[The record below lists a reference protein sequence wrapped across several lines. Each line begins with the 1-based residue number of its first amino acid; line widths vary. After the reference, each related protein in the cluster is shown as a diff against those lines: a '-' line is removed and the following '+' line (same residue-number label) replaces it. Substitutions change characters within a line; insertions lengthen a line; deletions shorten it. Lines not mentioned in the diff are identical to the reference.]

1 MSVLELKGN
10 ILQLLA
16 RLENR
21 NHLAKLQEI
30 ATQFVQEEEISAQDI
45 DGYEDLTPEQ
55 QADLMEA
62 IVETYDETKLIPHEE
77 VLKRFDR
84 WLTK

>member
-16 RLENR
+16 RLENHH
-21 NHLAKLQEI
+21 HLAKLQEL
-30 ATQFVQEEEISAQDI
+30 ATQFVNEEISDHDI
-45 DGYEDLTPEQ
+45 EGYNDLSPKQ
-55 QADLMEA
+55 QIDLLEA
-62 IVETYDETKLIPHEE
+62 IAETYDKSKLIPHDE
-77 VLKRFDR
+77 VIKRFDR

>member
-16 RLENR
+16 RLENQS
-21 NHLAKLQEI
+21 HLVKLQEL
-30 ATQFVQEEEISAQDI
+30 ATKFVEKEVSAHDI
-45 DGYEDLTPEQ
+45 EGYDDLSPEQ
-55 QADLMEA
+55 QIDLLESIA
-62 IVETYDETKLIPHEE
+62 QTYDESKLIPHDE

>member
-16 RLENR
+16 RLENQS
-21 NHLAKLQEI
+21 HLIILQEI
-30 ATQFVQEEEISAQDI
+30 ATQFVENEVSEHDI
-45 DGYEDLTPEQ
+45 EGYNDLSREQ
-55 QADLMEA
+55 QIDLLESIA
-62 IVETYDETKLIPHEE
+62 QTYDESKLIPHNE

>member
-30 ATQFVQEEEISAQDI
+30 AEQFVAEEISI
-45 DGYEDLTPEQ
+45 HEIEGYNDLSPEQ
-55 QADLMEA
+55 QTDLLEA
-62 IVETYDETKLIPHEE
+62 IGQTYDDSKLIPHDE
-77 VLKRFDR
+77 VIKRFDR
-84 WLTK
+84 WLIK

>member
-16 RLENR
+16 RLENH
-21 NHLAKLQEI
+21 NHLAKLQEL
-30 ATQFVQEEEISAQDI
+30 ATQFVNEEISAHDI
-45 DGYEDLTPEQ
+45 EGYNDLSPKQ
-55 QADLMEA
+55 QVDLLEA
-62 IVETYDETKLIPHEE
+62 IAETYDESKLIPHDE
-77 VLKRFDR
+77 VIKRFDR